1 MNRYSQSYE
10 SLVNIGTAFLHVDLL
25 HHANCFICWQLGHSG
40 PMSTPPSFSTAPSLS
55 SLSEKKKL
63 LHFSTAPSLSLLC
76 EKKKT
81 FMFHYLEGGRDL
93 IDVFRMPSSQLY
105 GLMRN
110 IVASFQFHHCLAFP
124 LFILISSRAEV
135 ARRFGLGRRRCR
147 LACPRGGA
155 GSD

>member
-40 PMSTPPSFSTAPSLS
+40 PMSTPPSFSTAPSLSSLSEKKKHFHITTAPSLS

-110 IVASFQFHHCLAFP
+110 IVASFQFHHCHCFSVVYSN
-124 LFILISSRAEV
+124 FFQSRGCKEV
-135 ARRFGLGRRRCR
+135 
-147 LACPRGGA
+147 
-155 GSD
+155 

>member
-55 SLSEKKKL
+55 SLSEIKK
-63 LHFSTAPSLSLLC
+63 HFHITTAPSLSSLS
-76 EKKKT
+76 EKKNS
-81 FMFHYLEGGRDL
+81 FISRQPLPCHYCAKKENFYVSL
-93 IDVFRMPSSQLY
+93 
-105 GLMRN
+105 
-110 IVASFQFHHCLAFP
+110 
-124 LFILISSRAEV
+124 
-135 ARRFGLGRRRCR
+135 
-147 LACPRGGA
+147 PRGGA